1 MYDFTLTQ
9 SKIKLILLLLYIHMV
24 LHYSDHW
31 FNLGGKTLTSILIST
46 LEVTNYSLDNC
57 TFTNSLNL
65 FKL

>member
-1 MYDFTLTQ
+1 
-9 SKIKLILLLLYIHMV
+9 MV

-31 FNLGGKTLTSILIST
+31 FKLGDKTLTSILIST